1 MKEGDEDLAK
11 ILMDRLEILE
21 SCRMDATQDVGSYQ
35 KDLDADEWYL
45 KDRRSSL
52 GFEG

>member
-1 MKEGDEDLAK
+1 MKDRDDELAQ
-11 ILMDRLEILE
+11 ILMARLEILE

-45 KDRRSSL
+45 TDRRSSM
-52 GFEG
+52 GFGG